1 MVGGA
6 IEMLKIVLT
15 PFQKISIIASIKMDI
30 SCQEVSMKISRVL
43 FGLILVI
50 FLLPGNASAFW
61 WLFGKSE
68 AEVETR
74 YLYLNNIAFSETG
87 SKVVFYRDMLPNG
100 VITIRGQAAAGRN
113 KIGSVRITTDDK
125 NTWVDVRVSD
135 NGTFEYSFRPEVGKT
150 YKVYLEIT
158 DTTGKTNKINDT
170 FKEITVSSMNIQA
183 VVKDALDRLT
193 AAYQNEN
200 PAEFMSFVA
209 DDFAGDRTL
218 LDRAIR
224 KDFLLFDKIY
234 LRYIL
239 NNVVSDATGK
249 VIASITFNRSV
260 FSTRTGKILTDNGIT
275 EFTFKLGERSLRLW
289 AMKLPLIFGLSDA
302 ENVATG
308 VTNIGTNEPIIV
320 VDSRGNVTTQGYR
333 DYVTQVQ
340 SGATTEM
347 GSKILTS
354 SCTYGGPTQSC
365 TRQGLLFAD
374 GSVVTN
380 PASYDLL
387 IEPDLF
393 IVFRPGTEI
402 KDLGIMRIESVTSVP
417 TTGYTGYHEIPYIDN
432 KVGHC
437 FALLLPD
444 GKYAVLEI
452 VNVTNLSVGGTAAC
466 RVNIKYKYQ
475 PTAGINTF

>member
-1 MVGGA
+1 
-6 IEMLKIVLT
+6 
-15 PFQKISIIASIKMDI
+15 
-30 SCQEVSMKISRVL
+30 MKISRVL

-183 VVKDALDRLT
+183 VVKDALDRLM

-218 LDRAIR
+218 LDKAIR

-260 FSTRTGKILTDNGIT
+260 FSTRTGKILTDNGMT

-308 VTNIGTNEPIIV
+308 VTNIGTNEPVIV
-320 VDSRGNVTTQGYR
+320 VDSRGNVATQGYR

-340 SGATTEM
+340 SGATTEI
-347 GSKILTS
+347 GSKNLTS
-354 SCTYGGPTQSC
+354 SCTHGGATPGC
-365 TRQGLLFAD
+365 NLQGLFFAD

-380 PASYDLL
+380 PTNPDLL
-387 IEPDLF
+387 VGIQ
-393 IVFRPGTEI
+393 PGFPPNPPTVSIMLKHGSEI

-417 TTGYTGYHEIPYIDN
+417 TTGYTYPEIWDAGS

-437 FALLLPD
+437 FAVKLPD
-444 GKYAVLEI
+444 GKYAAFEI
-452 VNVTNLSVGGTAAC
+452 ANVTNLSVGGTAAY

-475 PTAGINTF
+475 PTAGVNTF